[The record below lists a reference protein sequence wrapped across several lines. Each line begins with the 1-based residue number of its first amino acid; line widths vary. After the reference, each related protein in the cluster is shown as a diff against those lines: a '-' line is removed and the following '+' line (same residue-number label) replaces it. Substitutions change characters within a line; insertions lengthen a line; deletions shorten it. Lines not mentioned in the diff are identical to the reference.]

1 MIKSINR
8 FLILQLY
15 MIDLDFCYPEKVSSC
30 QVSIGII
37 GVVLHVVRYL
47 EGMFRPLGA
56 PEIAPVVIALV
67 AVLPDAK
74 VTEAEGE

>member
-1 MIKSINR
+1 
-8 FLILQLY
+8 
-15 MIDLDFCYPEKVSSC
+15 MIDLDFCYPEKVGSS
-30 QVSIGII
+30 QVSVGLI

-47 EGMFRPLGA
+47 EGMFGPLGA
-56 PEIAPVVIALV
+56 PEVAPVVIALV